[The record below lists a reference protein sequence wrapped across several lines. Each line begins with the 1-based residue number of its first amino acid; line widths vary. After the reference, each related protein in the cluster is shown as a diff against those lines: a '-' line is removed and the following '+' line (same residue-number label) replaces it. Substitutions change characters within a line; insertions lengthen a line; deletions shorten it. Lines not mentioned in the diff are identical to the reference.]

1 MKNKK
6 IFFCIII
13 LVCLACINAVFINYL
28 NYHTILINDLSKE
41 STHQIKTDNLPNSIL
56 LLVKGYSKTGGT
68 LGAPGSGKTNIPIG
82 KVDLIAGGG
91 YYHKTAR
98 ITYIPNG
105 QDEGNLIIKY
115 KFDPR
120 DYDFSQILIL
130 TIIIMLFVY
139 FTNSDIEKKDN

>member
-28 NYHTILINDLSKE
+28 NYHTILINELSKK
-41 STHQIKTDNLPNSIL
+41 STHQIKTDNSPNSLL

-68 LGAPGSGKTNIPIG
+68 LVTHSSHKTNIPIG
-82 KVDLIAGGG
+82 KVDLIIGSDHYNKIAI
-91 YYHKTAR
+91 

-115 KFDPR
+115 KFDPW
-120 DYDFSQILIL
+120 DYDFSQLL
-130 TIIIMLFVY
+130 TFIIIILLIMY
-139 FTNSDIEKKDN
+139 FTIRDSKTKDN